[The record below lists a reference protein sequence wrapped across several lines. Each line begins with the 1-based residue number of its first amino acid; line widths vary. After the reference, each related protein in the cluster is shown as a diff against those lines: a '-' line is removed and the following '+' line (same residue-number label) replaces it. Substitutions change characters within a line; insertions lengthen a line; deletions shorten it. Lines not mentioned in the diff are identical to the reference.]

1 MKGSKLMMQDFF
13 FVLLFVWFS
22 NDVDVLLVGEV
33 FLFKSPLFCTPL
45 VEMNRHCTSSEMLQS
60 SVLYTGHT
68 YTLSPHTQILSQST
82 AQQCHDAADWFCVSF
97 LAGVAY
103 QEVGQIDTSLL

>member
-1 MKGSKLMMQDFF
+1 MVVLEWESSLLREREEEMNGSKLMMQDF
-13 FVLLFVWFS
+13 LLFFVWFS

-60 SVLYTGHT
+60 GVLYTGHT
-68 YTLSPHTQILSQST
+68 FTHSPHTHRSSANQQLSSVMMLPIG
-82 AQQCHDAADWFCVSF
+82 FVF
-97 LAGVAY
+97 LF
-103 QEVGQIDTSLL
+103 

>member
-1 MKGSKLMMQDFF
+1 MVVLEWESSLLREREEEMNGSKLMMQDF
-13 FVLLFVWFS
+13 LLFFVWFS

-68 YTLSPHTQILSQST
+68 FTLSPYTHTHTDPQPINSS
-82 AQQCHDAADWFCVSF
+82 AVS
-97 LAGVAY
+97 
-103 QEVGQIDTSLL
+103 